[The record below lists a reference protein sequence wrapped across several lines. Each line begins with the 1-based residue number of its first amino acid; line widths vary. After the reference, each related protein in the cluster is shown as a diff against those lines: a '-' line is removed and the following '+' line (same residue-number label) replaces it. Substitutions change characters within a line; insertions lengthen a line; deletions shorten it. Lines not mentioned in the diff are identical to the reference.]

1 MRNINLLTFQPSAA
15 WLARAEAARA
25 ALKGKATHEER
36 VAYMKANSAI
46 WRDLRAELMAH
57 FGGKCWF
64 TDAPEYV
71 AKLDVEH
78 FRPKAEALT
87 RKGDRR
93 EGYWW
98 LAFNW
103 CNYRLC
109 GQIPNRENK
118 KCWFPL
124 MPLSPVAATQG
135 DNWQLE
141 SPVFLDPR
149 NPVDVELVAYA
160 EDGLVHPKPG
170 ASRRERYR
178 VKLTNELL
186 GLSEI
191 PLVVDERK
199 RTWKECTLL
208 IRDYMTS
215 KANEKMYGRDPV
227 IAAEQNEI
235 LTKLITLAQSN
246 RPFASVARS
255 CLRLSPEKWANA
267 ILVMVN

>member
-25 ALKGKATHEER
+25 TLEGKATHEAR

-46 WRDLRAELMAH
+46 WRDLRAELVAH

-87 RKGDRR
+87 RKGDSR

-103 CNYRLC
+103 LNYRLC

-124 MPLSPVAATQG
+124 MPLSPVAATQN

-141 SPVFLDPR
+141 SPVFLDPK

-170 ASRRERYR
+170 ANRQERYR
-178 VKLTNELL
+178 VKLTSDLL
-186 GLSEI
+186 GLSDI

-199 RTWKECTLL
+199 RIWKECTLL

-215 KANEKMYGRDPV
+215 KADEKRYGRDPV
-227 IAAEQNEI
+227 ITDQQNQI
-235 LTKLITLAQSN
+235 LTKLITLAQSD

>member
-1 MRNINLLTFQPSAA
+1 MRNINLLAFQPSAA
-15 WLARAEAARA
+15 WLARAEAAGA
-25 ALKGKATHEER
+25 ELATKVTHEER
-36 VAYMKANSAI
+36 IAYMKANSSV
-46 WRDLRAELMAH
+46 WRDLRTELMAH

-78 FRPKAEALT
+78 FRPKAEALS
-87 RKGDRR
+87 RKGAKRQ
-93 EGYWW
+93 GYWW
-98 LAFNW
+98 LAFDW
-103 CNYRLC
+103 LNYRLC
-109 GQIPNRENK
+109 GQIPNRESK

-124 MPLSPVAATQG
+124 MPLSTVAATEN

-141 SPVFLDPR
+141 SPVFLDPK
-149 NPVDVELVAYA
+149 NPADVELVAYA

-170 ASRRERYR
+170 ATRRERYR
-178 VKLTNELL
+178 VTLTNDLL
-186 GLSEI
+186 GLSQI

-199 RTWKECTLL
+199 RVWRECNLL
-208 IRDYMTS
+208 IRDYMKS
-215 KANEKMYGRDPV
+215 KANEKKYCRDAV

-235 LTKLITLAQSN
+235 LAKVIALAQSD

-267 ILVMVN
+267 ILAMVD